1 MLAFNEDKSP
11 LGREVRCMCVLH
23 CVCLHV
29 WAGSRIRQT
38 CASTVLYCMQHRA
51 LLHAAPC
58 FIACSTVLYC
68 MQHRALLHAA
78 QCFIACSTVLY
89 CMQHCALLHA
99 ALCFIACS
107 TVLYCMQHSAL
118 LHAAQCPV
126 RACLLVVRWCV
137 HTDYIHGTPARSFQL
152 IFKFLNDDRL
162 IVRQVQK
169 EVSLLWCF

>member
-1 MLAFNEDKSP
+1 MYFLLGLRFGDYLRLESENPRKPIVLAFDEDKSP

-29 WAGSRIRQT
+29 WAGSRIRQA
-38 CASTVLYCMQHRA
+38 CASTVLYCMQHSA
-51 LLHAAPC
+51 LLHA
-58 FIACSTVLYC
+58 
-68 MQHRALLHAA
+68 AA

-99 ALCFIACS
+99 A
-107 TVLYCMQHSAL
+107 
-118 LHAAQCPV
+118 QCPV
-126 RACLLVVRWCV
+126 HACLLVVRWCV
-137 HTDYIHGTPARSFQL
+137 HTDYIHGTPACSFQL